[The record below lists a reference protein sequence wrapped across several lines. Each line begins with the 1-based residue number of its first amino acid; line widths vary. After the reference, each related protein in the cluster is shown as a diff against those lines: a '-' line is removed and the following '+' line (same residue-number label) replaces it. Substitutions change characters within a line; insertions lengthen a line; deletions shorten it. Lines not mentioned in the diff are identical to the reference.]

1 MSLTAPTIADAPA
14 SRAAAGRPSW
24 ALLACAAL
32 ACALVLGSGALRW
45 WQARRVEAM
54 LQLERESP
62 FPLASLPMT
71 LGDWVGE
78 KTELDP
84 QIVAGTGCNDLITRR
99 YVNRVTGVTVEV
111 IVLHGPASDIFV
123 HSPDWCYPRAGYISA
138 GEAME
143 RTIPC
148 GDAKMPFRS
157 AAYTKGDPARP
168 DTQEVV
174 FSWRYNGR
182 WTTTVN
188 RPKEMARVAGMYK
201 IQVSRRLQANE
212 ARTVANPCE
221 AFLEL
226 LVPVLEA
233 KIRGQSPPPQAAPG
247 PAGAPIAHRDPTPPE
262 GTHR

>member
-1 MSLTAPTIADAPA
+1 MSLTARTIAAAPPAPA
-14 SRAAAGRPSW
+14 TGARRSR

-32 ACALVLGSGALRW
+32 ACALVLGSGAVRW
-45 WQARRVEAM
+45 RQARLVEAT
-54 LQLERESP
+54 LQLEKESP
-62 FPLASLPMT
+62 FPLDSLPMT

-99 YVNRVTGVTVEV
+99 YINRVTGVAVEV

-123 HSPDWCYPRAGYISA
+123 HTPEWCYPQAGYSPA
-138 GEAME
+138 GDVME

-148 GDAKMPFRS
+148 LGAEALFRS
-157 AAYTKGDPARP
+157 AAYTKGDPVRP
-168 DTQEVV
+168 DTQEVA
-174 FSWRYNGR
+174 FSWRYHGH

-188 RPKEMARVAGMYK
+188 RPKEMERIAGMYK
-201 IQVSRRLQANE
+201 VQVSRRLQAAE
-212 ARTVANPCE
+212 ARSVANPCE

-226 LVPVLEA
+226 LVPELE
-233 KIRGQSPPPQAAPG
+233 KQIREHSRSPQDPAP
-247 PAGAPIAHRDPTPPE
+247 APTAPTPPE

>member
-14 SRAAAGRPSW
+14 ARPSR

-32 ACALVLGSGALRW
+32 ACALVLGSGAVRW

-62 FPLASLPMT
+62 FPLDSLPMT

-99 YVNRVTGVTVEV
+99 YVNRVTGVAVEV
-111 IVLHGPASDIFV
+111 IVLHGPASDIFI
-123 HSPDWCYPRAGYISA
+123 HTPELCYPRAGYFPA
-138 GEAME
+138 GEVLE
-143 RTIPC
+143 RPIPC
-148 GDAKMPFRS
+148 LDAKAPFRS

-168 DTQEVV
+168 DTQEVA

-182 WTTTVN
+182 WTTAVN
-188 RPKEMARVAGMYK
+188 RPKEMERVAGMYK
-201 IQVSRRLQANE
+201 VQVSRRIQAAE
-212 ARTVANPCE
+212 ARSVANPCD

-233 KIRGQSPPPQAAPG
+233 RIRGQAPPG
-247 PAGAPIAHRDPTPPE
+247 PAAAQTAPRDPTPPE

>member
-1 MSLTAPTIADAPA
+1 MSLTAPTIAAAPPAPA
-14 SRAAAGRPSW
+14 TGARPSRAP
-24 ALLACAAL
+24 LACAAL
-32 ACALVLGSGALRW
+32 ACALVLGSGAVRW
-45 WQARRVEAM
+45 YQARRVEAM
-54 LQLERESP
+54 LRLERESP
-62 FPLASLPMT
+62 FPLDSLPMT

-84 QIVAGTGCNDLITRR
+84 QIVAGTGSNDLITRR
-99 YVNRVTGVTVEV
+99 YVNRVTGVAVQV

-123 HSPDWCYPRAGYISA
+123 HTPELCYPKAGYSAA
-138 GEAME
+138 GEVMD
-143 RTIPC
+143 RTIPLA
-148 GDAKMPFRS
+148 DAGAPFRS
-157 AAYTKGDPARP
+157 TAYTKGDPARP
-168 DTQEVV
+168 DTQEVI

-201 IQVSRRLQANE
+201 VQVARKLQANE
-212 ARTVANPCE
+212 ARTVADPCE

-233 KIRGQSPPPQAAPG
+233 RIRGQSPPPQAAPG
-247 PAGAPIAHRDPTPPE
+247 PAVAPTAPRDPTPPE

>member
-1 MSLTAPTIADAPA
+1 MSVTAPTVAAAPPAPA
-14 SRAAAGRPSW
+14 TGARPSR
-24 ALLACAAL
+24 ALLACTAI

-54 LQLERESP
+54 LQLEKESP
-62 FPLASLPMT
+62 FPLDSLPMT

-84 QIVAGTGCNDLITRR
+84 QIVAGTGANDLITRR
-99 YVNRVTGVTVEV
+99 YVNRVTGVAVEV

-123 HSPDWCYPRAGYISA
+123 HTPEWCYPRAGFAAA
-138 GEAME
+138 GEVME
-143 RTIPC
+143 RSIPL
-148 GDAKMPFRS
+148 GDAKAPFRS
-157 AAYTKGDPARP
+157 TAYTKGDPARP
-168 DTQEVV
+168 DTQEVI

-188 RPKEMARVAGMYK
+188 RPKEMERVAGMYK
-201 IQVSRRLQANE
+201 VQVARKLQANE

-233 KIRGQSPPPQAAPG
+233 RIRGQSPPSQATPG
-247 PAGAPIAHRDPTPPE
+247 PAVAPTAPRDPTPPE